1 MGNQFSAKV
10 GYHEL
15 RDSIPG
21 SLVADQDFELFYSLC
36 KVDTV
41 RTMSTFLHPSPSQ
54 LFFVVV
60 AGEVNVLLTCPEL
73 RHQKAAVATTFR
85 TGETIHFFN
94 IGLRVS
100 NGTGFDF
107 GECLRNG
114 DVKLA
119 LHFKSTQKAAAKVI
133 GLDKRAFE
141 IFSVKAKCNLH
152 ALHSFL
158 SLSVVDITARSPFFK
173 TIAPE
178 QVTACFTRALC
189 QLLFAL
195 L

>member
-21 SLVADQDFELFYSLC
+21 SLVSDQDFELFYSLC
-36 KVDTV
+36 KVETV
-41 RTMSTFLHPSPSQ
+41 RTISTSLHPSPSQ

-60 AGEVNVLLTCPEL
+60 SGEVNVLLTCPEL
-73 RHQKAAVATTFR
+73 KHQKAAVATTFR

-107 GECLRNG
+107 GECLKNG

-133 GLDKRAFE
+133 GMDKRAFE
-141 IFSVKAKCNLH
+141 VFSVKAKCNLY
-152 ALHSFL
+152 ALSSFL
-158 SLSVVDITARSPFFK
+158 NLNVVDIAARSPFFK
-173 TIAPE
+173 TISPE
-178 QVTACFTRALC
+178 QVQSCVVRCKYRTS
-189 QLLFAL
+189 
-195 L
+195 